1 MSRRRKRA
9 INQTDK
15 DKLIEMRSQIAQKT
29 TRGIILLA
37 SSLII
42 PCLILIFKIGES
54 FYSSWL
60 ITYRTQ
66 IIGVLLLAIV
76 VVIIS
81 SPLIVEANSNTRHL
95 SGPGKNPHIDP
106 WD

>member
-15 DKLIEMRSQIAQKT
+15 DKLIEMRRQIAEKT

-42 PCLILIFKIGES
+42 PFLILIFKIGES

-60 ITYRTQ
+60 ITHRTQ
-66 IIGVLLLAIV
+66 IIGVLLLVIV

-81 SPLIVEANSNTRHL
+81 SPLIVEVNSNPRHL
-95 SGPGKNPHIDP
+95 SGPGKTPHIDP